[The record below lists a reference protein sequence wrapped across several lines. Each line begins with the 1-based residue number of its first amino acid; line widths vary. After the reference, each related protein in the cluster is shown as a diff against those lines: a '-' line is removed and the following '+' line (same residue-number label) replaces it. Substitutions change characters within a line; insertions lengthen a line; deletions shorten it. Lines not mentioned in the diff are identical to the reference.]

1 MASTSMGWYQDTIK
15 VSPIVMEAST
25 PEDKKYMQS
34 MGKDDIHQINGTLVQ
49 KLYST
54 IIERKDCDF
63 GDIPSSK
70 GDITKCKYYKST
82 IESLDVLSELM
93 VKNEIPT
100 MDVDIVKEA
109 ISNVKKYKPSFELAF
124 SLKQDYLI
132 LFYNTIVMAIVD
144 ATSMIIADYMNY
156 LVGPEQ
162 SRYDSVKSRIDNS
175 RGRIS
180 IDSLQ
185 RFNNEVKV
193 GHFDTMANNLNDAQ
207 RKNFTGA
214 ITGVVVAGVVIT
226 ALVSVIPITRELIYF
241 YYRSRVKLA
250 DYMDMQADFL
260 ELNKLGVQASS
271 NKSAQ
276 QKKEIIKKQEKVI
289 LKCRRRADKLKIN
302 EEDIGTLAKKQV
314 ENDNKGFSLK
324 SIEKQMFSNKMD
336 GTSFNI
342 V

>member
-1 MASTSMGWYQDTIK
+1 MASTSMGWYQDVIK

-25 PEDKKYMQS
+25 PEDREYMQS
-34 MGKDDIHQINGTLVQ
+34 MSKDDIHQINGTLVQ

-63 GDIPSSK
+63 GDIPDSK

-82 IESLDVLSELM
+82 VESLDVLSELM
-93 VKNEIPT
+93 VKNEIST
-100 MDVDIVKEA
+100 MDVDIIKEA
-109 ISNVKKYKPSFELAF
+109 ISNIKKYKASFELAF

-132 LFYNTIVMAIVD
+132 LFYNTIVMATID
-144 ATSMIIADYMNY
+144 ATSMVIADYMNY

-162 SRYDSVKSRIDNS
+162 SRYDSVKSRIVNS

-180 IDSLQ
+180 IDNLQ

-193 GHFDTMANNLNDAQ
+193 GHFDTMVSSLNDAQ

-226 ALVSVIPITRELIYF
+226 AIISVIPITRELIYF

-250 DYMDMQADFL
+250 DYIDMQADFL

-276 QKKEIIKKQEKVI
+276 QKKEIIKKQEKII

-302 EEDIGTLAKKQV
+302 EEDIGALAKKQV

>member
-1 MASTSMGWYQDTIK
+1 MASVSTGWYQDSIA

-25 PEDKKYMQS
+25 PEDKNYMRT
-34 MGKDDIHQINGTLVQ
+34 MNKDDIHQINGTLIQ
-49 KLYST
+49 GLYRT

-63 GDIPSSK
+63 GDIPDSK
-70 GDITKCKYYKST
+70 GDIEKCKYYKST
-82 IESLDVLSELM
+82 VESLDILSELM

-100 MDVDIVKEA
+100 TDVEIVKEA
-109 ISNVKKYKPSFELAF
+109 IANIKRFKPTFDLAF
-124 SLKQDYLI
+124 QLKQDYLI
-132 LFYNTIVMAIVD
+132 LNYNTIVMAVID

-162 SRYDSVKSRIDNS
+162 SRYDSVKSRSDKS

-180 IDSLQ
+180 IDNLQ

-193 GHFDTMANNLNDAQ
+193 GHFETMSNYMLDAQ
-207 RKNFTGA
+207 RKNFTGGG
-214 ITGVVVAGVVIT
+214 IVIAGVVIS

-241 YYRSRVKLA
+241 YYRSRVKMS
-250 DYMDMQADFL
+250 DYLDMQADFL

-271 NKSAQ
+271 KSAQ
-276 QKKEIIKKQEKVI
+276 QKKEIIKKQEKII

-302 EEDIGTLAKKQV
+302 DEDIGALAKKQV

-324 SIEKQMFSNKMD
+324 SIEKQMFSNKMN
-336 GTSFNI
+336 GTGFTI